1 MKYILDSGMGTELH
15 ERGYEVPDWKKSI
28 WSAHALKEKPEA
40 VLEIHK
46 ANIEAGCNVL
56 TTNNYYVTPDIL
68 RREGLENQFESLT
81 QRSID
86 LAIEAKGDNSEI
98 LIAVAFPPIQTSFRP
113 DLTPSNEIITDFY
126 RSIGE
131 IAKNQSDIIL
141 CETMSSI
148 REGLVAAKIA
158 KEYSNRVWLSW
169 TARGLSG
176 ESLPS
181 EELLSDAI
189 NEGNKLN
196 VECQLINCLAM
207 DCVTQQ
213 IETLKQSENFGIFA
227 NSSVLDHPVNDL
239 GPDCDIDINHH
250 SNTKTVSPKE
260 YAKEARKWIEE
271 GAYVVGGCCST
282 GPEHI
287 KEISDLLLNQ

>member
-28 WSAHALKEKPEA
+28 WSAHALNESPNA

-46 ANIEAGCNVL
+46 ANIKAGCNVI
-56 TTNNYYVTPDIL
+56 TTNNYYVTPAIL
-68 RREGLENQFESLT
+68 KREGLESKFESLT

-86 LAIEAKGDNSEI
+86 LAIEAKEDHPDV
-98 LIAVAFPPIQTSFRP
+98 LIAVAFPPIETSFRP
-113 DLTPSNEIITDFY
+113 DLTPSDEVITDFY
-126 RSIGE
+126 RGIGA
-131 IAKNQSDIIL
+131 IAKDQADIIL
-141 CETMSSI
+141 CDTMSSI
-148 REGLVAAKIA
+148 REGITAAKIA
-158 KEYSNRVWLSW
+158 KEYSDRVWLSW

-176 ESLPS
+176 EDLPNGES
-181 EELLSDAI
+181 LSDAI
-189 NEGNKLN
+189 NAGNELN
-196 VECQLINCLAM
+196 IECQLINCLAM

-213 IETLKQSENFGIFA
+213 IETLKESENFGIFA
-227 NSSVLDHPVNDL
+227 NSSVLEHPVTDL

-260 YAKEARKWIEE
+260 YAEEAKKWIEA

-287 KEISDLLLNQ
+287 KEISNLLLD